1 MHQNQFHL
9 LKTRRFL
16 PLFITQFL
24 GAFNDNLFK
33 NALVILITFVTAEKA
48 GMNSQIM
55 VTAAAGIF
63 ILPFFLFSATAGQL
77 ADKHEK
83 SRLVRIIKFV
93 EIVLMILAGV
103 GFYLESVF
111 LLMLVLFMMGA
122 QSTFFGP
129 IKYGILPEHLGEDE
143 LIGGNAL
150 IEAGTFLS
158 ILTGTILGGVLIL
171 APGGIGAVTA
181 LVIFFSVLGF
191 AASFY
196 IPKTRPQAPELRIR
210 YNILTETW
218 AILKFAGKNRS
229 VFLSI
234 LGISWFWLVGATFLS
249 QFPTFGKFT
258 LGGDEYMVTLFLTVF
273 SIGIGLGSLVCDK
286 LLKGEV
292 DATFVPLGALG
303 MTVFTVDLFFA
314 SGGAPVPVS
323 GETLSLARF
332 LGSFAGLR
340 ILADLLF
347 ISFAGGLFI
356 VPLYAILQSR
366 SEESHRSRSIAANNV
381 MNALFMVVSALGTSA
396 MLAFH
401 FTVPQVF
408 LVVAVLNALVAVYVC
423 RLLPDALVRSFLRWL
438 LNLLYGVEVKGLENY
453 RKAGN
458 RVMIIAN
465 HTSFLDALLFATY
478 IPERLTYAVNTQ
490 IASKWVFKPF
500 LALADFFALDPTNP
514 LGTRSLIECIRQD
527 KKVVIFP
534 EGRLTT
540 TGSLMKI
547 YEGPGMIA
555 DKSGA
560 QVLPVSIEGARYT
573 PFTRLKGKLRI
584 RLFPKITMT
593 INEPRAFQL
602 PDEVKGRRRR
612 RLAGAQLYDLMTGTL
627 FECAN
632 YRQTMF
638 DGLIQARNTH
648 GGGHLIAEDIER
660 HPMSYRNLI
669 TRCFILGR
677 QLARS
682 TCKGENTGLLL
693 PNAVSTVVAFFGLHA
708 YGRVPAMLN
717 FSAGRQNLVSA
728 CRTAQIK
735 TVFTSR
741 RFIEAAKLENAVAGL
756 EEIGVRITALED
768 LRKDIGFLDKVAGFL
783 AGLAPAAAYRR
794 NCPDENPDSPAV
806 ILFTSGSEGT
816 PKGVVLSHTNI
827 QANLA
832 QLRCCI
838 DFSPTDIVF
847 NAMPLFHSFGLTGGG
862 MLPLLSGIR
871 TFFYPSPLH
880 YRIVPELVYDT
891 NATLMF
897 GTDTFLT
904 GYARYANPYDFY
916 NVRYAFAGAEK
927 LKTET
932 VKLWSEK
939 FGVRLFEGYG
949 ATETS
954 PGISINTPM
963 HNRPGT
969 VGRLLPGMDFRLESV
984 PGIDEGG
991 RLIVS
996 GPNIMLGYLKA
1007 DNPGVL
1013 QPPEGGWYDTGDI
1026 VAIDDDGYLSIKGRA
1041 KRFAKIGGEMVSLTA
1056 VESDI
1061 EKIWPEH
1068 QHAVVALPD
1077 EKKGEQLV
1085 LVTDCPDAA
1094 RDKIVAHARERGLA
1108 ELSLPKKIVKVD
1120 RLPLLGTGKVDY
1132 PGALRLAAEHLGLA
1146 DGAVG

>member
-1 MHQNQFHL
+1 MHENQFHL

-63 ILPFFLFSATAGQL
+63 ILPFFLFSATAGQF

-103 GFYLESVF
+103 GFYLESVL
-111 LLMLVLFMMGA
+111 LLMGVLFMMGA

-129 IKYGILPEHLGEDE
+129 IKYGILPEHLHEDE

-171 APGGIGAVTA
+171 APGGIGAVSA
-181 LVIFFSVLGF
+181 LVVLFSVLGF

-196 IPKTRPQAPELRIR
+196 IPQTRPQAPGLKVG
-210 YNILTETW
+210 YNIASETW
-218 AILKFAGKNRS
+218 KILKFAAHNRS

-249 QFPTFGKFT
+249 QFPTFGKFV
-258 LGGDEYMVTLFLTVF
+258 LGGDEYMVTLFLTMF

-286 LLKGEV
+286 LLKGQV

-303 MTVFTVDLFFA
+303 MTVFTVDLFLA
-314 SGGAPVPVS
+314 SGGAHPPAG
-323 GETLSLARF
+323 GETLSLGHF
-332 LGSFAGLR
+332 LGTLTGLR
-340 ILADLLF
+340 ITTDLLL
-347 ISFAGGLFI
+347 IAFAGGLFI

-366 SEESHRSRSIAANNV
+366 SEVSHRSRSIAANNV
-381 MNALFMVVSALGTSA
+381 MNALFMVASALGTSA
-396 MLAFH
+396 MLALD

-423 RLLPDALVRSFLRWL
+423 KLLPDALVRSFLRWL
-438 LNLLYGVEVKGLENY
+438 LNLLYSVEVKGLDNY
-453 RKAGN
+453 HKAGN
-458 RVMIIAN
+458 RVMLVAN

-490 IASKWVFKPF
+490 IAQKWIFRPF
-500 LALADFFALDPTNP
+500 LAMADFFTLDPTNP
-514 LGTRSLIECIRQD
+514 LAARSLIECIRQD

-555 DKSGA
+555 DKSQA
-560 QVLPVSIEGARYT
+560 QVLPVSIEGAKYT

-584 RLFPKITMT
+584 RLFPKITVT
-593 INEPRAFQL
+593 FRAPRAFRL
-602 PDEVKGRRRR
+602 PEDIKGRRRR
-612 RLAGAQLYDLMTGTL
+612 RLAGTQLYDLMAKTL
-627 FECAN
+627 LESTD
-632 YRQTMF
+632 YRQTLF
-638 DGLIQARNTH
+638 TGLLAASRTH
-648 GGGHLIAEDIER
+648 GGRHVIAEDIER
-660 HPMSYRNLI
+660 RPLSYRQFI

-677 QLARS
+677 GLAKH
-682 TCKGENTGLLL
+682 TEKGENVGLLL
-693 PNAVSTVVAFFGLHA
+693 PNAVSTVVAFFSLHA
-708 YGRVPAMLN
+708 FGRVPAMLN

-728 CRTAQIK
+728 CETGPLHH
-735 TVFTSR
+735 VFTSH
-741 RFIEAAKLENAVAGL
+741 RFIEMAKLENAVEGL
-756 EEIGVRITALED
+756 KEAGVRVTALED
-768 LRKDIGFLDKVAGFL
+768 LRAEIGPWDKAMGFI
-783 AGLAPAAAYRR
+783 AGLAPAAAYHHH
-794 NCPDENPDSPAV
+794 CPEQDAGSPAV

-816 PKGVVLSHTNI
+816 PKGVVLSHANL

-832 QLRCCI
+832 QLRCAI
-838 DFSPTDIVF
+838 DFNPTDVVF
-847 NAMPLFHSFGLTGGG
+847 NAMPVFHSFGLTGGTL
-862 MLPLLSGIR
+862 LPMLSGIR
-871 TFFYPSPLH
+871 TFYYPSPLH

-916 NVRYAFAGAEK
+916 SLRYAFAGAEK
-927 LKTET
+927 LKPET
-932 VKLWSEK
+932 VKVWSEK

-963 HNRPGT
+963 HNRQGT
-969 VGRLLPGMDFRLESV
+969 VGRLLPGITHRLEAV
-984 PGIDEGG
+984 PGIEDGG
-991 RLIVS
+991 RLLVS

-1013 QPPEGGWYDTGDI
+1013 QRPEGGWYDTGDI
-1026 VAIDDDGYLSIKGRA
+1026 VAIDEEGYITIKGRA
-1041 KRFAKIGGEMVSLTA
+1041 KRFAKIGGEMISLTA
-1056 VESDI
+1056 VESDMG
-1061 EKIWPEH
+1061 KIWPEH
-1068 QHAVVALPD
+1068 HHAVVALPD

-1085 LVTDCPDAA
+1085 LVTDCPEAA
-1094 RDKIVAHARERGLA
+1094 REKIVAHAREQGLA
-1108 ELSLPKKIVKVD
+1108 ELGLPKKIVKVD
-1120 RLPLLGTGKVDY
+1120 MLPLLGTGKVDY
-1132 PGALRLAAEHLGLA
+1132 PGVLQLVREELG
-1146 DGAVG
+1146 VREETT